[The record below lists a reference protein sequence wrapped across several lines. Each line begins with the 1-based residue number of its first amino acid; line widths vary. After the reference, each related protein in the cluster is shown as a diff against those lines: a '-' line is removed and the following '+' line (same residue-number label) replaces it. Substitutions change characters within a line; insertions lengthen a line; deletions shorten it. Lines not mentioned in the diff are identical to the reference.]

1 MNDYQGRFL
10 RIWKGINNHPKKKKK
25 WREDFTV
32 VGGPIGR
39 EEDLGKEEG
48 GTSAQIPYV
57 PGV

>member
-1 MNDYQGRFL
+1 MEGNKQPS
-10 RIWKGINNHPKKKKK
+10 KEEKK